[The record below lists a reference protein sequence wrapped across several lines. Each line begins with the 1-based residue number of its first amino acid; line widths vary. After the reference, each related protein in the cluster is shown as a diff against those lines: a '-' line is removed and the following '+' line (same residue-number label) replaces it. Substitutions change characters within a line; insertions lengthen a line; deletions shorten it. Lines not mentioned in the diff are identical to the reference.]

1 MWTALTIIAVVGLL
15 LFGSDKQS
23 PVRGSLTLG
32 LVGGLI
38 AAGAYFFLGYD
49 FLWSIVGKWVVVLVV
64 ITSAQEA
71 FRRVRKR
78 MRR

>member
-1 MWTALTIIAVVGLL
+1 MWTVLTIIAVVGLL
-15 LFGSDKQS
+15 FFGSDKQN

-32 LVGGLI
+32 LVGGLL
-38 AAGAYFFLGYD
+38 AAGVYFFLGYD

-64 ITSAQEA
+64 ITSALEA
-71 FRRVRKR
+71 FRWVRKR